1 MNDEKRMAGDYEII
15 HAIHIGNRDVVV
27 GDNPNAVLN
36 ERFMCAY
43 AESNEIFC
51 RYDDIFI
58 SEDFSEIMALFG
70 NRVAEQAEKTR
81 QELMSPVIQGID
93 VSPLRKEDCIP
104 VSRTDDLNGKIVVIN
119 PDVLRREY
127 QRSTNQLKLC
137 TGGFGASPNSRGSA
151 CFCMDLYTGKSSRYE
166 RSDVMGTLEPDQL
179 PKWAQHQLEL
189 HLNQQTMKDRRKE
202 ACL

>member
-15 HAIHIGNRDVVV
+15 HAIHIGDREVVV

-43 AESNEIFC
+43 AESNEIFR
-51 RYDDIFI
+51 RYDEIII
-58 SEDFSEIMALFG
+58 SDDFTEIMGIFG
-70 NRVAEQAEKTR
+70 NRIAEQAEKTR
-81 QELMSPVIQGID
+81 QERIAPVIQGID
-93 VSPLRKEDCIP
+93 VRPLRKEDCAP
-104 VSRTDDLNGKIVVIN
+104 VSHADDINGKIVVIN
-119 PDVLRREY
+119 PEVLRPEY

-137 TGGFGASPNSRGSA
+137 TGGFGAASKSRGSA
-151 CFCMDLYTGKSSRYE
+151 CFCMDLYTGKTSRFE

-179 PKWAQHQLEL
+179 PKWAQHHLKL
-189 HLNQQTMKDRRKE
+189 HLNQQTKKDRRKE